1 MNSTNC
7 GEYGAPI
14 VLPILDGLRVL
25 VVEDDPDTGAL
36 LNFILTEMGAMVCE
50 VASAQ
55 AALIVIV
62 SEPFDL
68 LISDIGLPGIDGYT
82 LLRQVRALA
91 AEATAQIPAIAI
103 TGFADEQSR
112 LKTLSAGF
120 QRTLIKPTDID
131 QFMAIVIELLVGPD
145 QKDR

>member
-1 MNSTNC
+1 VNSTNC